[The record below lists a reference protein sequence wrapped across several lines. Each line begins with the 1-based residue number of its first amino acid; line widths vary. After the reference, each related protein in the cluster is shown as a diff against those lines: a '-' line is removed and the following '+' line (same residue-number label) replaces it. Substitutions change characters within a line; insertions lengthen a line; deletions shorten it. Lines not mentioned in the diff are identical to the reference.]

1 MPSAGASDR
10 SGIFSKF
17 GPREAFP
24 EFAMKLF
31 ILFLNFVKHYF
42 GHFVFIPHKN
52 GFGEGAHVQHEGL
65 QCSQSLSEVLGS
77 EDRLGVFLSAFSGP
91 VWRTLHVSQ

>member
-31 ILFLNFVKHYF
+31 FPFFELCEALLLGILFLFRTRTVLEKALTCSTKDCSAAK
-42 GHFVFIPHKN
+42 VFQK
-52 GFGEGAHVQHEGL
+52 F
-65 QCSQSLSEVLGS
+65 LGQRIDL
-77 EDRLGVFLSAFSGP
+77 EFS
-91 VWRTLHVSQ
+91 